1 MAARSNTSCGSFEMA
16 ACHLFNSSTCLQEPR
31 STFPQLVLKT
41 CDSTLARIPHTTLL
55 LARLEEESKQQLGM
69 MVGEMVEDVDGCFYM
84 NPFRETEEYKAYQ
97 NFSFIIGLLTIGQ
110 VGAYMETHKI
120 I

>member
-1 MAARSNTSCGSFEMA
+1 MAVSSNTSCGSFEMA

-31 STFPQLVLKT
+31 STFLHRNSKK
-41 CDSTLARIPHTTLL
+41 LL
-55 LARLEEESKQQLGM
+55 LARLEEESKQQLGR